1 VLIIVLCKFIVSFLV
16 QGCQDSGG
24 DRRSTGQQNTAKFR
38 ISDQGN
44 VTISYSNGTGD
55 R

>member
-1 VLIIVLCKFIVSFLV
+1 VLIIVLCISFLV

-24 DRRSTGQQNTAKFR
+24 DKRSIGQQNTAKFQT
-38 ISDQGN
+38 SDQGN
-44 VTISYSNGTGD
+44 VTILYSNGTGD